1 MICRKEVEEKSDPMQ
16 LVLEHL
22 ADFTYELRKSS
33 TKPEHTQQEINIVEL
48 DRIDHAIIRE
58 LQKNARVTVTELASR
73 VGLSKTPCQ
82 VRMRRLEEQGYITG
96 YTALVNHTKLQQ
108 NHIAF
113 TEVKLS
119 DTNSHALS
127 AFNEAVNQISAVEQ
141 CHMIAGNFDYLLKVR
156 TRNMVEYR
164 QVLGEQ
170 ISALPHV
177 LQTSTF
183 VVMENIKDVGV

>member
-1 MICRKEVEEKSDPMQ
+1 M
-16 LVLEHL
+16 
-22 ADFTYELRKSS
+22 A
-33 TKPEHTQQEINIVEL
+33 EL
-48 DRIDHAIIRE
+48 DRIDHSIIRE
-58 LQKNARVTVTELASR
+58 LQKNSRITVTELASR

-96 YTALVNHTKLQQ
+96 YTALVNQTKLGLS
-108 NHIAF
+108 HIAF
-113 TEVKLS
+113 AQVTLH
-119 DTNSHALS
+119 DTSSQSLA
-127 AFNEAVNQISAVEQ
+127 AFNKAVKQISAVEQ

-156 TRNMVEYR
+156 TRDMAEYR

-183 VVMENIKDVGV
+183 VVMENVRDAGL